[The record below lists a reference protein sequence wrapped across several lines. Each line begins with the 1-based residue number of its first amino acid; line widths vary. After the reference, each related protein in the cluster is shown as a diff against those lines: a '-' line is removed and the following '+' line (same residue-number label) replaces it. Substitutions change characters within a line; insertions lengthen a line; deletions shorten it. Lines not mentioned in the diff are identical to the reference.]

1 MKFRAIILAGCLAAA
16 TQAAADPVK
25 IGAILTLSGPDAT
38 PGIQMDRGMKLYMS
52 EHAKDLPAGVTTELI
67 ERDDTGP
74 NPEVAKRLAQELVTR
89 DHVQMLTGV
98 LWTPNAAA
106 IAPIVT
112 EAKVPFI
119 ISNAAGVSITRMSPY
134 IIRVSFTLWQTSFP
148 LGQWAAKKGMGK
160 GYSIVAD
167 YAPGNDAENGF
178 IAGYTEG
185 GGEML
190 GKTRYPLG
198 NLNFTPYLQR
208 MIDAKPQTA
217 YIFVPVGD
225 RGDDDARGRDARPRG
240 PRHHPHR
247 AAGPGARRAD
257 CPTWATRPWGSSPRA
272 HTPPSPSGRRTR
284 PSSPRGSAPTA
295 PMRCRTS
302 PASRGWDSM
311 AAIYAVLKETGGKFD
326 GDKAMAILA
335 NWKNPDSPRG
345 PISINP
351 ATRDIVENIYI
362 RKVEKV
368 DGKLSN
374 VEFETIANVKDPWK
388 ERNPPK

>member
-1 MKFRAIILAGCLAAA
+1 MTLRAIILAGFLAAA

-38 PGIQMDRGMKLYMS
+38 PGLQMDRGMKLYMS
-52 EHAKDLPAGVTTELI
+52 EHAKDLPPGVTTELI

-89 DHVQMLTGV
+89 DHVRFFTGV
-98 LWTPNAAA
+98 LWSPNAGA
-106 IAPIVT
+106 IAPIAT

-225 RGDDDARGRDARPRG
+225 AVTMM
-240 PRHHPHR
+240 R
-247 AAGPGARRAD
+247 AV
-257 CPTWATRPWGSSPRA
+257 ATLDLAA
-272 HTPPSPSGRRTR
+272 HGITLI
-284 PSSPRGSAPTA
+284 A
-295 PMRCRTS
+295 PMDLVPDEQLPDMGDATLGLITS
-302 PASRGWDSM
+302 GTYSAVAKRPQNQAFIAAWKRAYGPDALPDFTGVQGWDSM
-311 AAIYAVLKETGGKFD
+311 AAIYAVLKETGGTFD

-335 NWKNPDSPRG
+335 NWKEPDSPRG

-351 ATRDIVENIYI
+351 ATRDIIENIYL

-374 VEFETIANVKDPWK
+374 VELETIADVKDPWK
-388 ERNPPK
+388 ERNPAK